1 VDACSLKGLASQY
14 PARPLETNSNLA
26 LTTVYFPCYKA
37 ISSHDKMNARRG
49 GIMDKEQKSSDMPV
63 GIFPTIRSKHS
74 SVEEYYQAAE
84 EVLKQKN
91 EILSQIK
98 KYKFDTI
105 AVNGLYTVEEAIH
118 HNQGALIEPLY
129 LGVAQAYQD
138 SDEWEGAF
146 RYKVPSWCYGR
157 YANPTVWYLEQVLA
171 LLEAYHTG
179 HDASCL
185 VTASGM
191 SAIKLATDAL
201 LAKQKQ
207 GPEDINFISSIQLYG
222 GTFQQFT
229 VRQKQD
235 RGIDVRFVE
244 DQTNIDEWK
253 EKIDENTRFLYTEA
267 PSNPQLAFC
276 DIEAIVKLAHEWE
289 IPFIID
295 ATCGTPALMRPIAYG
310 ADIVIHSLTKSIG
323 SSGLGMGGALIS
335 RKPIVTKLTND
346 NPFFKES
353 FAEYIKWLPFRDTGP
368 AAAPMN
374 SYMFLN
380 DLRTL
385 RPRMDM
391 LSQSCQKVAEFLEK
405 HPRVYQV
412 DFLGL
417 PSSPLH
423 DLAKKYMKLV
433 DSDDGQG
440 NELNRYGHLMGFRVE
455 GPPANARK
463 VFDNLKLIFRAGDLG
478 RIKSMATLP
487 ALSTHLQPGEEFREK
502 ADIPAQMIRLCVGA
516 EDPGDLMADLEQAL
530 NSL

>member
-1 VDACSLKGLASQY
+1 
-14 PARPLETNSNLA
+14 
-26 LTTVYFPCYKA
+26 
-37 ISSHDKMNARRG
+37 
-49 GIMDKEQKSSDMPV
+49 MDKKQKSSDMPV
-63 GIFPTIRSKHS
+63 GVFPTIRSKHT
-74 SVEEYYQAAE
+74 SVEEYYQAAKAI
-84 EVLKQKN
+84 LDQKN
-91 EILSQIK
+91 EMLSQIK

-105 AVNGLYTVEEAIH
+105 AVNGLYTIEEAINY
-118 HNQGALIEPLY
+118 NQGALIEPLY
-129 LGVAQAYQD
+129 MGVAQAYQD
-138 SDEWEGAF
+138 SNEWEGAF

-171 LLEAYHTG
+171 LLEAYQTG
-179 HDASCL
+179 YDASCL

-191 SAIKLATDAL
+191 SAIKLATDAFL
-201 LAKQKQ
+201 VKQKQ
-207 GPEDINFISSIQLYG
+207 GPEDINFVSSIQLYG
-222 GTFQQFT
+222 GTFQQFV

-244 DQTNIDEWK
+244 DQTDIQEWRD
-253 EKIDENTRFLYTEA
+253 KIDENTRFLYTEA

-276 DIEAIVKLAHEWE
+276 DIEAIVNLAHEFE

-323 SSGLGMGGALIS
+323 ASGLGMGGALIS
-335 RKPIVTKLTND
+335 RKPIRTKLAND
-346 NPFFKES
+346 NPYFKES

-391 LSQSCQKVAEFLEK
+391 LSQSCQKIAEFLEQ

-412 DFLGL
+412 DYLGL
-417 PSSPLH
+417 DSSPQY

-440 NELNRYGHLMGFRVE
+440 RELNRYGHLLGFRVD
-455 GPPANARK
+455 GPPENARK
-463 VFDNLKLIFRAGDLG
+463 VFDSLKLIFRAGDLG

-487 ALSTHLQPGEEFREK
+487 ALSTHLQPGEEFRSK
-502 ADIPAQMIRLCVGA
+502 ADIPPQMIRLCVGA
-516 EDPGDLMADLEQAL
+516 EDPADLIADLDQAL
-530 NSL
+530 NSI

>member
-1 VDACSLKGLASQY
+1 
-14 PARPLETNSNLA
+14 
-26 LTTVYFPCYKA
+26 
-37 ISSHDKMNARRG
+37 
-49 GIMDKEQKSSDMPV
+49 MDKNQRSSDMPP
-63 GIFPTIRSKHS
+63 GIFPTIRGKHS
-74 SVEEYYQAAE
+74 SVDEYYRAAG
-84 EVLKQKN
+84 
-91 EILSQIK
+91 EILRQKKETLSRIK

-138 SDEWEGAF
+138 SDEWEGVF
-146 RYKVPSWCYGR
+146 RYLVPSWCYGR

-171 LLEAYHTG
+171 LLEAYRTG

-191 SAIKLATDAL
+191 SAIKLATDAF
-201 LAKQKQ
+201 LAKQKE
-207 GPEDINFISSIQLYG
+207 GPEDINFVSALQLYG

-229 VRQKQD
+229 VRQKRD

-244 DQTNIDEWK
+244 DQTDIQEWK
-253 EKIDENTRFLYTEA
+253 DKIDENTRFLYTEA

-276 DIEAIVKLAHEWE
+276 DIEAIVDVAHSWE

-295 ATCGTPALMRPIAYG
+295 ATCATPALMRPIAYG

-323 SSGLGMGGALIS
+323 SSGLGIGGALIS

-374 SYMFLN
+374 AYMFLN

-385 RPRMDM
+385 RPRMDL
-391 LSQSCQKVAEFLEK
+391 LSQSCQKVAEFLER

-412 DFLGL
+412 DYLSL
-417 PSSPLH
+417 PDSPH
-423 DLAKKYMKLV
+423 HNLAKKYMKLV

-440 NELNRYGHLMGFRVE
+440 SALNRYGHLLSFRVA
-455 GPPANARK
+455 GPPDNARK

-487 ALSTHLQPGEEFREK
+487 ALSTHLQPGEEFRDK

-516 EDPGDLMADLEQAL
+516 EDPGDLMADLDQAL
-530 NSL
+530 NSV

>member
-1 VDACSLKGLASQY
+1 
-14 PARPLETNSNLA
+14 
-26 LTTVYFPCYKA
+26 
-37 ISSHDKMNARRG
+37 
-49 GIMDKEQKSSDMPV
+49 
-63 GIFPTIRSKHS
+63 
-74 SVEEYYQAAE
+74 
-84 EVLKQKN
+84 
-91 EILSQIK
+91 
-98 KYKFDTI
+98 
-105 AVNGLYTVEEAIH
+105 
-118 HNQGALIEPLY
+118 
-129 LGVAQAYQD
+129 
-138 SDEWEGAF
+138 
-146 RYKVPSWCYGR
+146 
-157 YANPTVWYLEQVLA
+157 

>member
-1 VDACSLKGLASQY
+1 MK
-14 PARPLETNSNLA
+14 
-26 LTTVYFPCYKA
+26 K
-37 ISSHDKMNARRG
+37 K
-49 GIMDKEQKSSDMPV
+49 QKSKDMPV
-63 GIFPTIRSKHS
+63 GIFPTIRGKHS
-74 SVEEYYQAAE
+74 SVEEYVQASE

-91 EILSQIK
+91 EILSQVK

-105 AVNGLYTVEEAIH
+105 AVNGLYTVEEAIY

-138 SDEWEGAF
+138 SHEWEGAF

-171 LLEAYHTG
+171 LLEAYQTG

-191 SAIKLATDAL
+191 SAIKLATDAF
-201 LAKQKQ
+201 LAKQKT
-207 GPEDINFISSIQLYG
+207 GPEDINFVSSIQLYG
-222 GTFQQFT
+222 GTFQQFI
-229 VRQKQD
+229 VSQKQD

-244 DQTNIDEWK
+244 DQTNIEEWK
-253 EKIDENTRFLYTEA
+253 DKIDENTRFLYTEA

-276 DIEAIVKLAHEWE
+276 DIKAVVELAHSWE

-295 ATCGTPALMRPIAYG
+295 ATCGTPALMRPITYG

-335 RKPIVTKLTND
+335 RKPIVTKLKND
-346 NPFFKES
+346 HPYFKES

-374 SYMFLN
+374 SFMFLN

-391 LSQSCQKVAEFLEK
+391 LSQSCMKVAEFLEK

-412 DFLGL
+412 DYLGL
-417 PSSPLH
+417 SSSPQH
-423 DLAKKYMKLV
+423 ALAKKYMKLV
-433 DSDDGQG
+433 DSGDGNG
-440 NELNRYGHLMGFRVE
+440 NEVSRYGHLLGFRVD
-455 GPPANARK
+455 GPPENARN
-463 VFDNLKLIFRAGDLG
+463 VFDSLKLIFRAGDLG

-516 EDPGDLMADLEQAL
+516 EDPDDLIADLDQAL
-530 NSL
+530 SGSV

>member
-1 VDACSLKGLASQY
+1 
-14 PARPLETNSNLA
+14 
-26 LTTVYFPCYKA
+26 
-37 ISSHDKMNARRG
+37 
-49 GIMDKEQKSSDMPV
+49 MDKKQKSSDMPV
-63 GIFPTIRSKHS
+63 GIFPTIRSKHY
-74 SVEEYYQAAE
+74 SVDEYYQAAE
-84 EVLKQKN
+84 AILEQKN
-91 EILSQIK
+91 KMLSQIR

-105 AVNGLYTVEEAIH
+105 AVNGLYTTEEAIA

-129 LGVAQAYQD
+129 MGVAQAYQD
-138 SDEWEGAF
+138 SNEWEGAF
-146 RYKVPSWCYGR
+146 RYQVPSWCYGR

-171 LLEAYHTG
+171 LLEAYQTG
-179 HDASCL
+179 YDASCL

-191 SAIKLATDAL
+191 SAIKLAADAFL
-201 LAKQKQ
+201 VKQKK
-207 GPEDINFISSIQLYG
+207 GPEDINFVSSIQLYG
-222 GTFQQFT
+222 GTFQQFV

-244 DQTNIDEWK
+244 NQTDIQEWK

-276 DIEAIVKLAHEWE
+276 DIEALVALAHEWE

-323 SSGLGMGGALIS
+323 ASGLGMGGALIS
-335 RKPIVTKLTND
+335 RKPIVTKIKND
-346 NPFFKES
+346 NPYFTES

-391 LSQSCQKVAEFLEK
+391 LSQSCQKIAEFLEQ
-405 HPRVYQV
+405 HPQVYQV
-412 DFLGL
+412 DYLGL
-417 PSSPLH
+417 LSSFQH

-440 NELNRYGHLMGFRVE
+440 NELNRYGHLMGFRVD
-455 GPPANARK
+455 GPPENARK

-487 ALSTHLQPGEEFREK
+487 ALSTHLQPGEEFRAK
-502 ADIPAQMIRLCVGA
+502 ADIPPQMIRLCVGA
-516 EDPGDLMADLEQAL
+516 EDPADLMADLDQAL
-530 NSL
+530 KSV

>member
-1 VDACSLKGLASQY
+1 
-14 PARPLETNSNLA
+14 
-26 LTTVYFPCYKA
+26 
-37 ISSHDKMNARRG
+37 
-49 GIMDKEQKSSDMPV
+49 MDKNQKSSDMPP
-63 GIFPTIRSKHS
+63 GIFPTIRRKLS
-74 SVEEYYQAAE
+74 SVEEYYRAT
-84 EVLKQKN
+84 K
-91 EILSQIK
+91 EILERKYETLAQIK

-105 AVNGLYTVEEAIH
+105 AVNGLYTIEEAIN

-138 SDEWEGAF
+138 SDEWEGVF
-146 RYKVPSWCYGR
+146 RYQVPSWCYGR

-179 HDASCL
+179 YDASCL

-191 SAIKLATDAL
+191 SAIKLATEAFL
-201 LAKQKQ
+201 TKQKK
-207 GPEDINFISSIQLYG
+207 GPEDINFVSSLQLYG

-229 VRQKQD
+229 VRQKKD

-244 DQTNIDEWK
+244 DQTNIEDWK
-253 EKIDENTRFLYTEA
+253 EKIDENTRFLYTEV

-276 DIEAIVKLAHEWE
+276 DIEAVVNLAHSWE

-295 ATCGTPALMRPIAYG
+295 ATCATPALMRPIAYG

-323 SSGLGMGGALIS
+323 SSGLGLGGALIS

-346 NPFFKES
+346 NSFFKES
-353 FAEYIKWLPFRDTGP
+353 FAEYVKWLPFRDTGP

-374 SYMFLN
+374 SFMFLN

-385 RPRMDM
+385 RQRMDM
-391 LSQSCQKVAEFLEK
+391 LSQNCQKVAEFLEK

-412 DFLGL
+412 DYLGL
-417 PSSPLH
+417 SSSPQH
-423 DLAKKYMKLV
+423 SLAKKYMKLV
-433 DSDDGQG
+433 DSNAGDGSAI
-440 NELNRYGHLMGFRVE
+440 NRYGHLLSFRVD

-502 ADIPAQMIRLCVGA
+502 TDIPAQMIRLCVGA
-516 EDPGDLMADLEQAL
+516 EDPGDITADLGQAL
-530 NSL
+530 NTL

>member
-1 VDACSLKGLASQY
+1 
-14 PARPLETNSNLA
+14 
-26 LTTVYFPCYKA
+26 
-37 ISSHDKMNARRG
+37 MN
-49 GIMDKEQKSSDMPV
+49 KSPKSSDMPA
-63 GIFPTIRSKHS
+63 GIFPTIRGKHS
-74 SVEEYYQAAE
+74 SVEEYIQAAKE
-84 EVLKQKN
+84 ILDKKN
-91 EILSQIK
+91 EMISRIK
-98 KYKFDTI
+98 KFKFDTI
-105 AVNGLYTVEEAIH
+105 AVNGLYTLEEAIN

-138 SDEWEGAF
+138 SDEWEGVF

-171 LLEAYHTG
+171 LLEAYQTG
-179 HDASCL
+179 YDASCL

-191 SAIKLATDAL
+191 SAIKLATDAF
-201 LAKQKQ
+201 LAKQKK
-207 GPEDINFISSIQLYG
+207 GPEDINFVSSIQLYG

-235 RGIDVRFVE
+235 RGIDVRFVV
-244 DQTNIDEWK
+244 DQTNLEEWK

-276 DIEAIVKLAHEWE
+276 DIRAVVDLAHSWE

-295 ATCGTPALMRPIAYG
+295 ATCATPALMRPIAYG
-310 ADIVIHSLTKSIG
+310 ADLVIHSLTKSIG
-323 SSGLGMGGALIS
+323 SSGLGIGGALIS
-335 RKPIVTKLTND
+335 RKPVVTKLKND
-346 NPFFKES
+346 NPFFKGS

-368 AAAPMN
+368 AASPMN
-374 SYMFLN
+374 SFMFLN

-391 LSQSCQKVAEFLEK
+391 LSQSCQKIAEYLGQ

-412 DFLGL
+412 DYLGM
-417 PSSPLH
+417 PSSPLY

-433 DSDDGQG
+433 DSDDGHG
-440 NELNRYGHLMGFRVE
+440 NEINRYGHLMSFRVD
-455 GPPANARK
+455 GPPRNARK

-487 ALSTHLQPGEEFREK
+487 ALSTHLQPGEEFRDK

-516 EDPGDLMADLEQAL
+516 EDPGDLMDDLGQAL
-530 NSL
+530 DSI

>member
-1 VDACSLKGLASQY
+1 
-14 PARPLETNSNLA
+14 
-26 LTTVYFPCYKA
+26 
-37 ISSHDKMNARRG
+37 
-49 GIMDKEQKSSDMPV
+49 MDKKQKPSDMPV
-63 GIFPTIRSKHS
+63 GIFPTIRGKHS
-74 SVEEYYQAAE
+74 SVEEYYRAAE
-84 EVLKQKN
+84 EVLKRKN
-91 EILSQIK
+91 ETLSQIK

-105 AVNGLYTVEEAIH
+105 AVNGLYTVEEAIN

-129 LGVAQAYQD
+129 MGVAQAYQD

-171 LLEAYHTG
+171 LLEAYQTG

-191 SAIKLATDAL
+191 SAIKLATDAF
-201 LAKQKQ
+201 LAKQRE
-207 GPEDINFISSIQLYG
+207 GPEDINFVSSIQLYG

-276 DIEAIVKLAHEWE
+276 DIEAIVDVAHSWE

-295 ATCGTPALMRPIAYG
+295 ATCATPALMRPIAYG

-335 RKPIVTKLTND
+335 RKPIATKLTND

-374 SYMFLN
+374 AYMFLN

-405 HPRVYQV
+405 HPRVAKV

-417 PSSPLH
+417 PSSPQH
-423 DLAKKYMKLV
+423 ELAKKYMKLV
-433 DSDDGQG
+433 DSNDGQG
-440 NELNRYGHLMGFRVE
+440 NELNRYGHLMAFRVD
-455 GPPANARK
+455 GPPTYARK

-487 ALSTHLQPGEEFREK
+487 ALSTHLQPGEEFRSK

-516 EDPGDLMADLEQAL
+516 EDPDDLMADLDQAL
-530 NSL
+530 NSI

>member
-1 VDACSLKGLASQY
+1 
-14 PARPLETNSNLA
+14 
-26 LTTVYFPCYKA
+26 
-37 ISSHDKMNARRG
+37 MNER
-49 GIMDKEQKSSDMPV
+49 KKSGNMPV
-63 GIFPTIRSKHS
+63 GVFPTIRGKHS
-74 SVEEYYQAAE
+74 SVEEYIQAANTASE
-84 EVLKQKN
+84 RKN
-91 EILSQIK
+91 EMLSSIK

-105 AVNGLYTVEEAIH
+105 AVNGLYTIEEAIE
-118 HNQGALIEPLY
+118 HNQGSLIEPLY

-171 LLEAYHTG
+171 LLEAYQTG
-179 HDASCL
+179 HEASCL

-191 SAIKLATDAL
+191 SAIRLASDAL
-201 LAKQKQ
+201 LAKQKE
-207 GPEDINFISSIQLYG
+207 GPEDINFVSSLQLYG

-244 DQTNIDEWK
+244 NQTNLSEWR

-276 DIEAIVKLAHEWE
+276 DIEAIVELAHSWE

-295 ATCGTPALMRPIAYG
+295 ATCATPALMRPIAYG

-323 SSGLGMGGALIS
+323 SSGLGLGGALIS
-335 RKPIVTKLTND
+335 RKPIVTKLHNE

-368 AAAPMN
+368 AASPMN
-374 SYMFLN
+374 SFMFLN

-385 RPRMDM
+385 RSRMDI
-391 LSQSCQKVAEFLEK
+391 LSRSCQKIAEFLEQ

-412 DFLGL
+412 DYLGL

-423 DLAKKYMKLV
+423 ELAKKYMKLV

-440 NELNRYGHLMGFRVE
+440 RESNRYGHLMGFRVE

-487 ALSTHLQPGEEFREK
+487 SLSTHLQPGEEFREK
-502 ADIPAQMIRLCVGA
+502 ADIPEQMIRLCVGA
-516 EDPGDLMADLEQAL
+516 EDPGDLMADLDQAL
-530 NSL
+530 NSV

>member
-1 VDACSLKGLASQY
+1 
-14 PARPLETNSNLA
+14 
-26 LTTVYFPCYKA
+26 
-37 ISSHDKMNARRG
+37 MN
-49 GIMDKEQKSSDMPV
+49 KSQKSSDMPV

-74 SVEEYYQAAE
+74 SVEEYIQAAKE
-84 EVLKQKN
+84 ALNKKN
-91 EILSQIK
+91 EMLTEIK
-98 KYKFDTI
+98 KFKFDTI
-105 AVNGLYTVEEAIH
+105 AVNGLYTLEEAINY
-118 HNQGALIEPLY
+118 NQGALIEPLY

-171 LLEAYHTG
+171 LLEAYQTSY
-179 HDASCL
+179 DASCL

-191 SAIKLATDAL
+191 SAIKLATDAF
-201 LAKQKQ
+201 LAKQKS
-207 GPEDINFISSIQLYG
+207 GPEDINFVSSIQLYG

-244 DQTNIDEWK
+244 DQTNIEEWK

-276 DIEAIVKLAHEWE
+276 DIEAVVDLAHSWE
-289 IPFIID
+289 VPFIID

-335 RKPIVTKLTND
+335 RKPIVTKLKNE

-374 SYMFLN
+374 SFMFLN

-391 LSQSCQKVAEFLEK
+391 LSQSCQKVAQFLEK

-412 DFLGL
+412 DYLGL
-417 PSSPLH
+417 SSSPLH
-423 DLAKKYMKLV
+423 DLAKRYMKLV
-433 DSDDGQG
+433 DSDDGKG
-440 NELNRYGHLMGFRVE
+440 NEINRYGHLMGFRVD

-516 EDPGDLMADLEQAL
+516 EDPGDLIDDLEQAL

>member
-1 VDACSLKGLASQY
+1 
-14 PARPLETNSNLA
+14 
-26 LTTVYFPCYKA
+26 
-37 ISSHDKMNARRG
+37 
-49 GIMDKEQKSSDMPV
+49 MDKKSKSGDMPV

-74 SVEEYYQAAE
+74 SVEEYYRAAE
-84 EVLKQKN
+84 EVLKLKN
-91 EILSQIK
+91 ETLSQIK

-105 AVNGLYTVEEAIH
+105 AVNGLYTVEEAIY

-129 LGVAQAYQD
+129 MGVAQAYQD

-146 RYKVPSWCYGR
+146 RYQVPSWCYGR

-171 LLEAYHTG
+171 LLEAYRTG

-191 SAIKLATDAL
+191 SAIKLATDAFL
-201 LAKQKQ
+201 VKQKS
-207 GPEDINFISSIQLYG
+207 GPEDINFVSSIQLYG

-253 EKIDENTRFLYTEA
+253 EKIDANTRFLYTEA

-276 DIEAIVKLAHEWE
+276 DIEAIVDVAHSWE

-295 ATCGTPALMRPIAYG
+295 ATCATPALMRPIAYG
-310 ADIVIHSLTKSIG
+310 ADIIIHSLTKSIG

-335 RKPIVTKLTND
+335 RKPIVTKLPND

-391 LSQSCQKVAEFLEK
+391 LSQSCQKVSVFLEK
-405 HPRVYQV
+405 HPRVSKV
-412 DFLGL
+412 DYLGL
-417 PSSPLH
+417 PSSPQH

-440 NELNRYGHLMGFRVE
+440 NELNRYGHLMAFRVD

-487 ALSTHLQPGEEFREK
+487 ALSTHLQPGEEFRDK

-516 EDPGDLMADLEQAL
+516 EDPEDLMADLDQAL
-530 NSL
+530 NSI

>member
-1 VDACSLKGLASQY
+1 
-14 PARPLETNSNLA
+14 
-26 LTTVYFPCYKA
+26 
-37 ISSHDKMNARRG
+37 
-49 GIMDKEQKSSDMPV
+49 MDKKQKPGAMPA
-63 GIFPTIRSKHS
+63 GIFPTIRGKQS
-74 SVEEYYQAAE
+74 SVEGYYRKADEASDIKDQM
-84 EVLKQKN
+84 
-91 EILSQIK
+91 LSRVK
-98 KYKFDTI
+98 AYRFDTI
-105 AVNGLYTVEEAIH
+105 AVHGLYTVEEAIY

-129 LGVAQAYQD
+129 MGVAQAYQD
-138 SDEWEGAF
+138 SNEWEGAF

-157 YANPTVWYLEQVLA
+157 YANPTVWSLEQVLA
-171 LLEAYHTG
+171 LLEAYRTG
-179 HDASCL
+179 HEASCL

-201 LAKQKQ
+201 LVKQKQ
-207 GPEDINFISSIQLYG
+207 GPEDINFVSSLQLYG
-222 GTFQQFT
+222 GTFQQFV
-229 VRQKQD
+229 VRQKKD

-244 DQTNIDEWK
+244 HQTDIREWRDR
-253 EKIDENTRFLYTEA
+253 IDENTRFLYTEA

-276 DIEAIVKLAHEWE
+276 DIEALVALAHEFE

-310 ADIVIHSLTKSIG
+310 ADVVIHSLTKSMG

-335 RKPIVTKLTND
+335 RKPITTKLAND
-346 NPFFKES
+346 NPYFKES

-385 RPRMDM
+385 RPRMDR
-391 LSQSCQKVAEFLEK
+391 LSRSCQTVAEFLEK

-412 DFLGL
+412 DYLGL
-417 PSSPLH
+417 PRSPQH
-423 DLAKKYMKLV
+423 DLAKTYMKLV

-440 NELNRYGHLMGFRVE
+440 GEINRYGHLMGFRVE

-487 ALSTHLQPGEEFREK
+487 ALSTHLQPGEEFRAK
-502 ADIPAQMIRLCVGA
+502 ADIPAQMIRLCVGG
-516 EDPGDLMADLEQAL
+516 EDPADIMADLDQAL